1 MAHFAYVVDGV
12 VERVH
17 VLANPV
23 LIDEDYVE
31 QEAPALVA
39 VEDWVTVTSETLH
52 HQPTKGLAVEAET
65 ITLQGPEVPVL

>member
-1 MAHFAYVVDGV
+1 MFHQASPALAFSMEAEAVGAH
-12 VERVH
+12 
-17 VLANPV
+17 NPA
-23 LIDEDYVE
+23 LQE